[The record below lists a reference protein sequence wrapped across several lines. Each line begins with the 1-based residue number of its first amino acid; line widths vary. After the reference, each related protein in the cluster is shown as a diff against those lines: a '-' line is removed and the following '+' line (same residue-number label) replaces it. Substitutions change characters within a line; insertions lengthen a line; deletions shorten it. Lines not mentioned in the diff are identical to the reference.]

1 MPRGLRQALMGLL
14 LAALCAVLIAP
25 ATEGFAQGSPFGVP
39 GAPPAAAPVESGG
52 WFDAL
57 GQRFLAVQQ
66 RLHRQLGDSIET
78 LKTERAAAGML
89 VLIALSFGY
98 GIVHAAGPGHGK
110 AVISSYVLANE
121 ETVRRGIVLSFVSAI
136 AQALTAVAL
145 VGLLAILFNSSGARI
160 TGWANTLETAS
171 YALIAGLGLYLLVRE
186 LLALFRRG
194 SALQHDDRHAH
205 GHHAGHD
212 HDHNC
217 GCGHLHAP
225 PADALKQPVTLKS
238 MAAVVAAVG
247 IRPCTGAILVLI
259 FALAQD
265 LFWAGVAATFV
276 MALGTAITVSALA
289 ALAVGSRDFAL
300 RYAGAGSG
308 WASTIWTA
316 CSLGGAAAI
325 FLLGAVLFAA
335 SLGPARP
342 F

>member
-1 MPRGLRQALMGLL
+1 MLLRLRLALTGLL
-14 LAALCAVLIAP
+14 LVLLCAFLIAP
-25 ATEGFAQGSPFGVP
+25 ATIGFAQSPFGVP

-52 WFDAL
+52 RFDAL
-57 GQRFLAVQQ
+57 GRRFLAVQQ

-121 ETVRRGIVLSFVSAI
+121 ETVRRGILLSFVSAI

-160 TGWANTLETAS
+160 TGWTNTLETAS

-186 LLALFRRG
+186 LLALFRPAPVG
-194 SALQHDDRHAH
+194 HGHAGRHAH
-205 GHHAGHD
+205 HHAGHD
-212 HDHNC
+212 HSC
-217 GCGHLHAP
+217 GCGHSHAP
-225 PADALKQPVTLKS
+225 PAEALKHPVTLKS

-259 FALAQD
+259 FALAQG
-265 LFWAGVAATFV
+265 LFWAGVAATFA

-289 ALAVGSRDFAL
+289 ALAVGSRDLAL

-308 WASTIWTA
+308 WASTIWTV
-316 CSLGGAAAI
+316 CSVGGAAAI
-325 FLLGAVLFAA
+325 LLLGAALFAA